1 MIHTVCSI
9 YKYKNQEEN
18 QITKTISRFKVLL
31 EILSRN
37 LGVCQRFHIL

>member
-9 YKYKNQEEN
+9 YKYKEEN